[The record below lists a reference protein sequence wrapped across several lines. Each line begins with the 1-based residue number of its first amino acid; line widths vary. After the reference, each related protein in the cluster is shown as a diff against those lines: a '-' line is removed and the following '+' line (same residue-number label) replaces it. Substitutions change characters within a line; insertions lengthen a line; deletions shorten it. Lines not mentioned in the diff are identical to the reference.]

1 MLKEYLSKLDHINK
15 IEIYSGELSEK
26 QKKEALDNIKLSN
39 ESDKNTELLIIQ
51 LKSGGVGLNLQE
63 FDRIIFT
70 GPWWTQAIIEQ
81 GIGRAVR
88 IGQTQQVV
96 VHHLLLKC
104 EETMVDKTM
113 VMNIDKKMNE
123 KAKEKYALN
132 NYYLSHADNSV
143 HSDV

>member
-1 MLKEYLSKLDHINK
+1 
-15 IEIYSGELSEK
+15 
-26 QKKEALDNIKLSN
+26 
-39 ESDKNTELLIIQ
+39 
-51 LKSGGVGLNLQE
+51 VGLNLQE

-96 VHHLLLKC
+96 VHHLLLKR
-104 EETMVDKTM
+104 EETMVDKTV

-132 NYYLSHADNSV
+132 NYYLSLADNSV
-143 HSDV
+143 HLDV